1 MEDAEKLTLAKIR
14 KQKHQQKAGV
24 FPKWGETFMLS
35 MGMRKFGKA
44 GWENGYYAKATKRIL
59 SLV

>member
-1 MEDAEKLTLAKIR
+1 
-14 KQKHQQKAGV
+14 
-24 FPKWGETFMLS
+24 
-35 MGMRKFGKA
+35 MRKFGKA